1 MAVKDIQCILKE
13 RTTSSF
19 GVSIGTGLMLE
30 SIADPIAPRYDPDR
44 EIPKRI
50 DLKKYDGWIINV
62 YTLLRNIFS
71 SINDRSIM
79 LSKEVVHPVLDVLV
93 EELLVIQSVL
103 EPLVGLNYVKI
114 FLPEYDELIERFNV
128 NKDIELN
135 YIQNNIE
142 AIKLFKKHLIGTLRS
157 IVPLLVIDPMGGY
170 KIDHIYRKHYLLTTH
185 MCLDLLQYDGFTLLD
200 SHTGLIKENSQWY
213 EKLHPVGTQ
222 DISMLPV
229 IDLVLYILG
238 DNQLVRGLDT
248 KTKKEL
254 LLVAIENKWN
264 YRTSRLK
271 AKWDINKSKLLRDA
285 ISKFKGY

>member
-1 MAVKDIQCILKE
+1 
-13 RTTSSF
+13 
-19 GVSIGTGLMLE
+19 
-30 SIADPIAPRYDPDR
+30 
-44 EIPKRI
+44 
-50 DLKKYDGWIINV
+50 
-62 YTLLRNIFS
+62 
-71 SINDRSIM
+71 
-79 LSKEVVHPVLDVLV
+79 
-93 EELLVIQSVL
+93 
-103 EPLVGLNYVKI
+103 
-114 FLPEYDELIERFNV
+114 
-128 NKDIELN
+128 
-135 YIQNNIE
+135 
-142 AIKLFKKHLIGTLRS
+142 
-157 IVPLLVIDPMGGY
+157 
-170 KIDHIYRKHYLLTTH
+170 

-285 ISKFKGY
+285 ISKLKGY